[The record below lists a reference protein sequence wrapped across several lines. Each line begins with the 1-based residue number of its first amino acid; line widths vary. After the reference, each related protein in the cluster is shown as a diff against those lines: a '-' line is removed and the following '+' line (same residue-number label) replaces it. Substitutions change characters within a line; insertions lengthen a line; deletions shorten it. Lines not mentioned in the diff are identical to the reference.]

1 MARPR
6 EFELEQV
13 AEGLLNTFW
22 LRGYAGTSIADLT
35 AATNL
40 LPGSLYAAFGNKEA
54 MFLVA
59 VDRYASHMGTELS
72 SDARGLEGVQTLLD
86 TIVRLTA
93 GDPERRGCLIINA
106 IPEAASFSE
115 DTQRHVQRGLRALH
129 RFVRKQFLD
138 AQEDSELTET
148 CDIDALAAVVFSA
161 VVGIRVLGRA
171 GQTRRE
177 LQAVADGAMLVTRQR
192 FQKE

>member
-6 EFELEQV
+6 EFDPEQV

-59 VDRYASHMGTELS
+59 ANRYASHMGTALS

-86 TIVRLTA
+86 TIIRLTA
-93 GDPERRGCLIINA
+93 SDPERRGCLIINA
-106 IPEAASFSE
+106 IPEAGSFSE
-115 DTQRHVQRGLRALH
+115 DTQRHVQRWLRAL
-129 RFVRKQFLD
+129 RRTRPTIPSSSRTSSGTR
-138 AQEDSELTET
+138 DSSPSEGG
-148 CDIDALAAVVFSA
+148 DRAADRRTA
-161 VVGIRVLGRA
+161 RWGTRTGRRRLPSPRA
-171 GQTRRE
+171 TPTRRS
-177 LQAVADGAMLVTRQR
+177 AGSSTSR
-192 FQKE
+192 

>member
-22 LRGYAGTSIADLT
+22 LRGYTGTSIADLT
-35 AATNL
+35 AATDL
-40 LPGSLYAAFGNKEA
+40 LPGSLYAAFGNKES

-59 VDRYASHMGTELS
+59 VDRYAAHMAAELS

-138 AQEDSELTET
+138 AQEDSELSEA
-148 CDIDALAAVVFSA
+148 CDIEALAAVVFSA

-177 LQAVADGAMLVTRQR
+177 LQAVADGAMLVTRQHI
-192 FQKE
+192 QKE